1 MYRFFEMS
9 VLINLRRKR
18 KIFFLPFTSRNVLFI
33 YYYARRN
40 KKIHPCSR
48 RYAVSIDRDG
58 NSVESIHFLKRSG
71 TLLARNRARD
81 IRRIFVHLTAAAD
94 QNSVAERKDTS
105 EKKRKIDAISGC
117 DATGIKT
124 VRLRALAAL

>member
-1 MYRFFEMS
+1 MEVVSR
-9 VLINLRRKR
+9 NRTKRRK
-18 KIFFLPFTSRNVLFI
+18 F
-33 YYYARRN
+33 RR
-40 KKIHPCSR
+40 
-48 RYAVSIDRDG
+48 ID
-58 NSVESIHFLKRSG
+58 
-71 TLLARNRARD
+71 TLSKTIGNRARD